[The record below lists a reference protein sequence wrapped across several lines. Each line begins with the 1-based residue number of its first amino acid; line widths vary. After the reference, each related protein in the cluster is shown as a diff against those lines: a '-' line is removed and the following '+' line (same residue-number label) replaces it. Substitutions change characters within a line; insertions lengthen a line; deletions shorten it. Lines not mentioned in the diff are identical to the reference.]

1 MKREKAGTKAIA
13 LIGPAAFY
21 IGLLIVIA
29 AMFIEPST
37 EIVAALAVLGLIVGL
52 LNITA
57 QQTSGFLLAS
67 IAFIVASWG
76 SLTMMQWMGVITIAP
91 AEKLVRL
98 AGNLTV
104 FVGVAVVI
112 IALKAIYEVAR
123 SR

>member
-1 MKREKAGTKAIA
+1 MKGVKAGGKAIT

-21 IGLLIVIA
+21 IGLLIVLV
-29 AMFIEPST
+29 AMFVEPST
-37 EIVAALAVLGLIVGL
+37 GLVAALAVLGLIVGL

-76 SLTMMQWMGVITIAP
+76 SLTMMQGLGLITMVP

-98 AGNLTV
+98 VGSITV
-104 FVGVAVVI
+104 FVGVAAII
-112 IALKAIYEVAR
+112 IAFRAIYEAAR
-123 SR
+123 KR